1 MFHRYITFISCVH
14 NYFHLCTP
22 LWFKLIWVIYVWFMK
37 NFYFIEYDINK
48 VYWFKLIWVIYFWCM
63 EKNCF
68 IEYDLNKVY

>member
-1 MFHRYITFISCVH
+1 
-14 NYFHLCTP
+14 
-22 LWFKLIWVIYVWFMK
+22 MK

-63 EKNCF
+63 EKICF